1 MVFAILNLLL
11 LYVGLGYLSVIRKI
25 TGTRTIQNQHAV
37 FSQTQL
43 FAGNILKISV
53 QFQLPK
59 WLPTPYL
66 VVQERLVRHDG
77 KSQRFE
83 GMLVSGL
90 NKQATFNY
98 EIPKLTR
105 GEYTFSETLITRY
118 DIFGLKAYHEKLL
131 LEQKLQVMP
140 QLLST
145 KQWSL
150 LANAHQGRYSS
161 PLPLKHAKESSQ
173 QSGVREYVHGDRLS
187 KVHWNATARTGN
199 WKSKDFEREAMQKGI
214 IVLDCFREEKPGNA
228 HEQDEQYEYMV
239 SITASLLDYSAKLH
253 SPIGLLSI
261 EEQHSFYAPTTM
273 VEQISLMMNHL
284 ITVKQAA
291 PTPLSYQLQNYQKEL
306 QASNMLHIVTQELS
320 SNMLAA
326 IKSLQGKGVHT
337 TLFIPAYSYSAA
349 GQANLRKQIAM
360 FRMQGISV
368 IECYEQTY
376 ERTEGSGTG

>member
-11 LYVGLGYLSVIRKI
+11 LYVGLGYLSAIRKI
-25 TGTRTIQNQHAV
+25 TGTRAIHNQHSV

-161 PLPLKHAKESSQ
+161 PMPLKHAKESSQ

-214 IVLDCFREEKPGNA
+214 IVLDCYREKKPGST

-349 GQANLRKQIAM
+349 GQANLRQSIAM